1 MLTRFQVSG
10 FKNLVDVD
18 LRFGAFTCVAG
29 ANGVG
34 KSNLFDALDF
44 LSRLADHPLLEAAAA
59 VRGGHPGSGH
69 PAGVRSLF
77 HRVGDRVAEEMSFLA
92 EMIVPAAGRDDLGK
106 EVKATTTF
114 LTYEL
119 VLARRELDGPG
130 TPLEV
135 VREELRHVPRGQ
147 AHKHLPFKHSAARWR
162 SSAVLGERRV
172 PLISTVDEEGER
184 TILRHQDG
192 GTGGHPSR
200 YSAPRLPRTVLSGC
214 NTAEYPTALLAR
226 REMQSWRLL
235 QLEPA
240 ALRRPDELTSPSR
253 LGSDGSHLAATLYR
267 LSRDEPAGV
276 CARVGERLAQLV
288 DDIRGVRVDHD
299 ERRQT
304 LTLEATD
311 RHGTPYP
318 ASSLS
323 GGSLRFLALAV
334 LELDPESQ
342 GLVCLEEPENGVH
355 PERIPALLKLLQEM
369 AVDVDEPLS
378 AKNPLRQVIVNTH
391 SPAVVTQV
399 SEESVLVALSRE
411 ARREGVG
418 SFRKV
423 ELHPLPGT
431 WRAKLAGSKE
441 PVPYDEMLAYLNP
454 LRPSAAWRPVAKRR
468 RRRGKDEEPLLPFA
482 EPSAQGSP

>member
-1 MLTRFQVSG
+1 MLTRFRVSG
-10 FKNLVDVD
+10 FKNLLDVD

-34 KSNLFDALDF
+34 KSNLFDAIAF
-44 LSRLADHPLLEAAAA
+44 LSLLADHSLVEAAAA
-59 VRGGHPGSGH
+59 VRGGHPGSGDA
-69 PAGVRSLF
+69 AGVRSLF
-77 HRVGDRVAEEMSFLA
+77 HRVGDRVGEEMSFGV
-92 EMIVPAAGRDDLGK
+92 EMIVPAAGRDELGQ
-106 EVKATTTF
+106 EVRATTTF

-130 TPLEV
+130 SPLQI

-172 PLISTVDEEGER
+172 PLISTTDEDGVR

-200 YSAPRLPRTVLSGC
+200 YAAPRLPRTVLSGC
-214 NTAEYPTALLAR
+214 NTAEHPTALLAR
-226 REMQSWRLL
+226 REMQSWRPL

-240 ALRRPDELTSPSR
+240 ALRRGDELTSPSR

-267 LSRDEPAGV
+267 LCREDDGA
-276 CARVGERLAQLV
+276 CARVGARLARLV
-288 DDIRGVRVDHD
+288 DEVRSIRVDHD

-311 RHGTPYP
+311 RTGTPYP

-334 LELDPESQ
+334 LERDPESQ
-342 GLVCLEEPENGVH
+342 GLLCVEEPENGVH
-355 PERIPALLKLLQEM
+355 PERVPALLELLQEM
-369 AVDVDEPLS
+369 AVDVQEPLS
-378 AKNPLRQVIVNTH
+378 AENPLRQVIVNTH

-399 SEESVLVALSRE
+399 SEESVLVALLAE
-411 ARREGVG
+411 TRREGLG
-418 SFRKV
+418 TFRKV
-423 ELHPLPGT
+423 ELHPLPET
-431 WRAKLAGSKE
+431 WRAKLPESKA

-454 LRPSAAWRPVAKRR
+454 LTLPAAWRPVAKKRR
-468 RRRGKDEEPLLPFA
+468 RREADAGPLLPF
-482 EPSAQGSP
+482 G

>member
-1 MLTRFQVSG
+1 MLTRFRVSG
-10 FKNLVDVD
+10 FKNLLDTD
-18 LRFGAFTCVAG
+18 LRFGPFTCVAG

-34 KSNLFDALDF
+34 KSNLFDAIGF
-44 LSRLADHPLLEAAAA
+44 LSLLADHPLLEAAAA
-59 VRGGHPGSGH
+59 VRGGHPGSGD

-77 HRVGDRVAEEMSFLA
+77 HRVGERVGEEMSFWA
-92 EMIVPAAGRDDLGK
+92 EMIVPAAGRDELGQ
-106 EVKATTTF
+106 EVRATTTF

-119 VLARRELDGPG
+119 VLARRELEGPG
-130 TPLEV
+130 SPLEI
-135 VREELRHVPRGQ
+135 VREELRHVARGQ

-172 PLISTVDEEGER
+172 PLISTVDEDGAR
-184 TILRHQDG
+184 VILRHKDG

-200 YSAPRLPRTVLSGC
+200 YAAARLPRTVLSGC
-214 NTAEYPTALLAR
+214 NTAEHPTALLAR

-240 ALRRPDELTSPSR
+240 ALRRGDELTSPSL
-253 LGSDGSHLAATLYR
+253 LGPDGSHLAATLYR
-267 LSRDEPAGV
+267 LSRDDDGV
-276 CARVGERLAQLV
+276 YARVGERLARLV
-288 DDIRGVRVDHD
+288 DEVRSVRVDHD

-311 RHGTPYP
+311 RTGTPYP

-334 LELDPESQ
+334 LERDPESQ
-342 GLVCLEEPENGVH
+342 GLLCVEEPENGVH
-355 PERIPALLKLLQEM
+355 PERVPALLELLQEM

-378 AKNPLRQVIVNTH
+378 AQNPLRQIIVNTH

-399 SEESVLVALSRE
+399 SEESVLVALLKE
-411 ARREGVG
+411 ARSDEVG
-418 SFRKV
+418 PFRKV

-431 WRAKLAGSKE
+431 WRAKLPGSKE

-454 LRPSAAWRPVAKRR
+454 LTVSAAWRPVVKKRR
-468 RRRGKDEEPLLPFA
+468 RRGGDEGPLLPF
-482 EPSAQGSP
+482 G